1 MWRAGVTLS
10 SEVRE
15 NHLHVLREFAGGL
28 ELEKPSISLARV
40 RLPPQR
46 MVGGAEQQ
54 LRARAARV
62 EAGGGLERPRRVAR
76 PGGLR
81 GGGAQRHQDGRR
93 LRPRGERPAGFGGGG
108 PLLPLPEQVVSP

>member
-10 SEVRE
+10 SEMRE
-15 NHLHVLREFAGGL
+15 NQLHVLREFAGGL

-40 RLPPQR
+40 RLPPER

-62 EAGGGLERPRRVAR
+62 EAGGGLERLDGGAR
-76 PGGLR
+76 PVGLEV
-81 GGGAQRHQDGRR
+81 GVAQRHPDGRR
-93 LRPRGERPAGFGGGG
+93 LRPRGERPSGFGSGS
-108 PLLPLPEQVVSP
+108 PRLCLPD